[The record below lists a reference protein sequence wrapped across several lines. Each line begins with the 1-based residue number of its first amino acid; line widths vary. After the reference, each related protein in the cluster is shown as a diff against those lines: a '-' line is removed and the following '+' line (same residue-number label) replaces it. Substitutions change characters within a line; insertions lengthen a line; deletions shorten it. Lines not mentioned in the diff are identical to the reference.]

1 MLIAP
6 FWSFCIPKDQKNNQ
20 KCLLILA
27 QNVNVY
33 TIIAARNIFL
43 GCFMTQPFR
52 FDAFYADKQTFFKEV
67 FIIQEAQ
74 NRSKEQ
80 HDFAFQASNRI
91 YFEKQFNHIFSS
103 LKKHGDHR
111 DEFWLYCYYCTLIL
125 YSYNVTYGKKAQAT
139 KYAQL
144 RDDIAH
150 RIERGHLPKK
160 SHNEEGFLAHFQR
173 KLSEDLGELFSTPFH
188 TTKIRDWLGF
198 ANIYRIH
205 FLFCRL
211 TVKQSLLVARDL
223 KLFDKLDDILGR
235 HTDVDAMVSVINAPA
250 EIFNVL
256 SVGLFAAR
264 LVLNAGVLVKH
275 TFFPANGE
283 EVIPAPT
290 RGSYAL
296 NDRLCT
302 ILNDIAW
309 GSVNGVCN
317 FAKYSKISDFF
328 AGWLT
333 AGFLVFD
340 VSLLLYRRHCAY
352 KEYVQVRDQYEYEKG
367 VLTSAILKNV
377 MSSEQ
382 CIQYKVLDDQLIQ
395 LNIEWETTNQTLL
408 FNVAA
413 ATLLLA
419 GFSASML
426 LAASA
431 TSVALCYMVC
441 TIAVAMYI
449 TADIYGEYQG
459 ASLQFQQSGWEI
471 QYLQKQEHISKE
483 QTDHLNLLEQK
494 ALTARND
501 FIIAMVKNTVMPLLI
516 VATFAA
522 SIEAGFILA
531 IAYVGYECTHGYFDG
546 PIKAENSCCT
556 PS

>member
-1 MLIAP
+1 
-6 FWSFCIPKDQKNNQ
+6 
-20 KCLLILA
+20 
-27 QNVNVY
+27 
-33 TIIAARNIFL
+33 
-43 GCFMTQPFR
+43 MTQPFR
-52 FDAFYADKQTFFKEV
+52 FDAFYADKQSFFKEV
-67 FIIQEAQ
+67 DSMNQAEERAR
-74 NRSKEQ
+74 NDK
-80 HDFAFQASNRI
+80 HDFAYKASNRV

-103 LKKHGDHR
+103 LKKQGKDK

-125 YSYNVTYGKKAQAT
+125 HSYNETYGKKAQAT

-150 RIERGHLPKK
+150 RINTGHLRKK
-160 SHNEEGFLAHFQR
+160 AHNQEGFLAHFQK
-173 KLSEDLGELFSTPFH
+173 KLSEDLGELFSTPFR

-264 LVLNAGVLVKH
+264 LVLNAGVLLKH
-275 TFFPANGE
+275 TLFPAEGE
-283 EVIPAPT
+283 EVLSATT

-296 NDRLCT
+296 SERYCT
-302 ILNDIAW
+302 MLNDIAW

-317 FAKYSKISDFF
+317 FAKYSKVSDFF

-340 VSLLLYRRHCAY
+340 VSLLLYRRNCAY
-352 KEYVQVRDQYEYEKG
+352 KEYTQVRDQYEFEKG
-367 VLTSAILKNV
+367 ELTSALLQGTISPSQL
-377 MSSEQ
+377 
-382 CIQYKVLDDQLIQ
+382 IRYKVLDDQLIE
-395 LNIEWETTNQTLL
+395 LNTEWETTSQTLL

-431 TSVALCYMVC
+431 ASVAVCYMAC
-441 TIAVAMYI
+441 TIAMAMYI
-449 TADIYGEYQG
+449 TADTYGAYQG
-459 ASLQFQQSGWEI
+459 ASLRFQQSRWES
-471 QYLQKQEHISKE
+471 QYLQKQELISEE
-483 QTDHLNLLEQK
+483 QIENLNLLEQK

-501 FIIAMVKNTVMPLLI
+501 FIISMVKNTVMPLLI

-522 SIEAGFILA
+522 SIEAGIILA
-531 IAYVGYECTHGYFDG
+531 IAYVGYECTHGYFDD
-546 PIKAENSCCT
+546 PTKTEEPCCAK
-556 PS
+556 S